1 MEPVSR
7 ASGPADVYPGARAP
21 ERTRSVDAFGVRI
34 AVYEWGDAAAP
45 PLLLLHGG
53 FDFARTFD
61 VFAPL
66 LAAGGFRVV
75 AWDQRGH
82 GRSAQTQL
90 YSWDADVRDAYAV
103 LESTSRAPLVAV
115 GHSKG
120 GGVLM
125 QLAHALP
132 GRFERFVSIDGI
144 PGRRPSA
151 DATAPE
157 PALLDIATEWLDH
170 RRATASFV
178 RKPGTPEEL
187 ARRRQRMNP
196 RMPLAW
202 LRYLVSIGAQHDPD
216 GWRWSV
222 DSMLRFGGFGP
233 WRPEWV
239 LERLRRFPVPLQVI
253 LGGVPE
259 PMGMGATRESVG
271 PYLPP
276 GASLHTFEDSGHFV
290 HIEKPVETAKLA
302 LEFLS

>member
-1 MEPVSR
+1 MEPASR
-7 ASGPADVYPGARAP
+7 AIGPAVAYPGACAP
-21 ERTRSVDAFGVRI
+21 ERMRSVDAFGVRL
-34 AVYEWGDAAAP
+34 AVYEWGDASAP

-82 GRSAQTQL
+82 GRSGQTQL

-103 LESTSRAPLVAV
+103 LESTASAPLAAL

-132 GRFERFVSIDGI
+132 GRFTRFVSIDGI
-144 PGRRPSA
+144 PARRPSA
-151 DATAPE
+151 DSTTPE
-157 PALLDIATEWLDH
+157 PSLEDIATEWLDH
-170 RRATASFV
+170 RLRTATFV

-187 ARRRQRMNP
+187 AQRRQRMNP
-196 RMPLAW
+196 RLPAAW
-202 LRYLVSIGAQHDPD
+202 LRYLVSVGAQQDPD
-216 GWRWSV
+216 GWRWLV
-222 DSMLRFGGFGP
+222 DPMLRFGGFGP

-253 LGGVPE
+253 LGGINE
-259 PMGMGATRESVG
+259 PMGMGATLDSVR
-271 PYLPP
+271 PYLPS
-276 GASLHTFEDSGHFV
+276 GASLHAFMDSGHFV
-290 HIEKPVETAKLA
+290 HIEKPLETAKLA
-302 LEFLS
+302 LGFLS